1 MTDLNRLAGFHLVAS
16 EGGYA
21 KAARAAPYPITQP
34 ALHQQVRK
42 LEADVGVALLERVAK
57 DRMQPTPPG
66 ARLLAFVGPF
76 LRDLPRV
83 VASLREGAFA
93 GALTIHAESL
103 LIRQLLPPWLIALR
117 RRQPRVELRL
127 HELVAVDLELLRS
140 GRADA
145 LVAHLPEVPADVAS
159 QVVATVHACLVV
171 PKEHAPPRGR
181 PRLADLADVPFL
193 GYPPGSR
200 PHALQL
206 QALAL
211 HGIAPRDTIAV
222 DTADTILGY
231 VEAGLGW
238 SLVPSLDP
246 EGPKG
251 RRLAAYAWGRPRVT
265 FPIVLAWRRD
275 APEHPMLDALIACA
289 PRP

>member
-57 DRMQPTPPG
+57 DRMQPTPAG
-66 ARLLAFVGPF
+66 ARLLAFVAPF